1 MDVFKILTRST
12 NLQKSAP
19 STKKVQQHKIPSSV
33 GGYVESH
40 PSEEHAATLHNLE
53 QIQPRGTKRKRSEGT
68 QHQVSEPSISLN
80 YFGDSKRPSSSVEK
94 PAKSEEIVTSVGNGH
109 LNINGPSATKAQLLE
124 EDECRKI
131 LKRNKVKITL
141 LKSDGNKEVKNK
153 TASRDV
159 NQAARNKESHPQLS
173 PQPLTSFTQL
183 RINYGIS
190 RRLAE
195 NLNAQGFRHPTE
207 VQTGSLPLLL
217 GSDKDR
223 GLAPSTSKKKQKH
236 KQSHVDLFTVAPT
249 GSGKTL
255 AFMVNIL
262 HGILERRRRS
272 RKSEAEKKDNHGLQA
287 LVIAPT
293 HELADQI
300 VNEGRKLAVGTGIRV
315 SSMRKGM
322 KLHAVPQ
329 NLEDNTIVDSAN
341 ETNDAQGK
349 QGPRSVVKADILVST
364 PLILLNALQEGS
376 SSPVTLL
383 PTLRYLVLDEADVL
397 LDPLFRSQTLGI
409 WQACNNPELQTSL
422 WSATI
427 GSSIESLAQDTILD
441 RRRNLKL
448 TSSSHFLLR
457 VVVGLK
463 DSAIPN
469 ISHRLTYAATEHGKL
484 LALRQLLHPPAPSDD
499 RGPSLQP
506 PFLIF
511 TQTIQRAIALHSELL
526 YDISPEAGGSSRI
539 AVLHSDLSDH
549 ARSAIMAGFRKGEI
563 WVLITTDLLSRGIDF
578 RGMNGVVNYDIPNTG
593 ASYVHRV
600 GRTGRQGREGG
611 VAVTLYTKEDIPYVK
626 NIANVIAASE
636 KAKGKPTGTAEG
648 GHNLQKWF
656 LDALPSVSKKTKKEL
671 KRKGVESRRVFEGKE
686 GGKMARRARI
696 STKSGY
702 DRRLENRR
710 KGSASTE
717 ATKLLH
723 HRSSNVEAAS
733 DEEWGG
739 LND

>member
-19 STKKVQQHKIPSSV
+19 SSKKVQQHKIPSSV
-33 GGYVESH
+33 GEYVESH
-40 PSEEHAATLHNLE
+40 PKDEHTATLHATENT
-53 QIQPRGTKRKRSEGT
+53 QPRGTKRKRSEGD
-68 QHQVSEPSISLN
+68 QHQVSEPSIGLD
-80 YFGDSKRPSSSVEK
+80 YFENMKGASSSVEK
-94 PAKSEEIVTSVGNGH
+94 PAGSGEQASRIVNGN
-109 LNINGPSATKAQLLE
+109 IDRNGPPATAAQTLE
-124 EDECRKI
+124 EDECRRI

-141 LKSDGNKEVKNK
+141 LKSDRSKESEKQPMSQDGK
-153 TASRDV
+153 
-159 NQAARNKESHPQLS
+159 QAAQNKDTRPQLS
-173 PQPLTSFTQL
+173 PQPLLSFRQL
-183 RINYGIS
+183 RTNYGIS

-195 NLNAQGFRHPTE
+195 NLDAQGFRHPTA
-207 VQTGSLPLLL
+207 VQIGSLPLLL

-223 GLAPSTSKKKQKH
+223 GLAPSASNKKKKH
-236 KQSHVDLFTVAPT
+236 KQSQIDLLTVAPT

-262 HGILERRRRS
+262 HGLLERRRRS
-272 RKSEAEKKDNHGLQA
+272 RKSGAEKKEDHELQA

-322 KLHAVPQ
+322 KLHADPQ
-329 NLEDNTIVDSAN
+329 ALEEETIVGLAD
-341 ETNDAQGK
+341 EINDVHGK
-349 QGPRSVVKADILVST
+349 QGSHSVVKADVLVST
-364 PLILLNALQEGS
+364 PMILLNALIGDS
-376 SSPVTLL
+376 SSPKTLL
-383 PTLRYLVLDEADVL
+383 STVRYLVLDEADVL

-409 WQACNNPELQTSL
+409 WQACNNPKLQTSL

-484 LALRQLLHPPAPSDD
+484 LALRQLLHPSAPSTDKT
-499 RGPSLQP
+499 PSLQP

-526 YDISPEAGGSSRI
+526 YDIPSEAGGSSRI
-539 AVLHSDLSDH
+539 AVLHSDLSDY

-636 KAKGKPTGTAEG
+636 KAKGKPPGSAEG
-648 GHNLQKWF
+648 AHNLQKWF
-656 LDALPSVSKKTKKEL
+656 LDALPSVSKKMKQEL
-671 KRKGVESRRVFEGKE
+671 RRKGVESRRVFEGKE

-702 DRRLENRR
+702 DRRLQNRR
-710 KGSASTE
+710 KAASTE
-717 ATKLLH
+717 GTKSLH
-723 HRSSNVEAAS
+723 RESSGVEGAS
-733 DEEWGG
+733 DGEWGG
-739 LND
+739 LNE

>member
-12 NLQKSAP
+12 NLQKSA
-19 STKKVQQHKIPSSV
+19 SSSKKVQQHKIPSSL
-33 GGYVESH
+33 GGHVESH
-40 PSEEHAATLHNLE
+40 PSDKHAATLHATE
-53 QIQPRGTKRKRSEGT
+53 QIQPYGIKRKRSEGT
-68 QHQVSEPSISLN
+68 QHQISEPSVGLD
-80 YFGDSKRPSSSVEK
+80 YFENIKGASSSVEK
-94 PAKSEEIVTSVGNGH
+94 PAKNEKHVSPIVNGH
-109 LNINGPSATKAQLLE
+109 LETGAQTIE
-124 EDECRKI
+124 DDECRRI

-141 LKSDGNKEVKNK
+141 LKSDRDKEAEKK
-153 TASRDV
+153 TASRGV
-159 NQAARNKESHPQLS
+159 NQAAQNINTHPQLS
-173 PQPLTSFTQL
+173 PQPLISFTQL
-183 RINYGIS
+183 RIKYGIS

-195 NLNAQGFRHPTE
+195 NLDAEGFRHPTE
-207 VQTGSLPLLL
+207 VQIGSLPLLL

-223 GLAPSTSKKKQKH
+223 GLAPSTSKKKKKH
-236 KQSHVDLFTVAPT
+236 KQSQVDLLTVAPT

-262 HGILERRRRS
+262 HGLLERRRTS
-272 RKSEAEKKDNHGLQA
+272 RKSGAEKKEDRELQA

-322 KLHAVPQ
+322 KLHADPQ
-329 NLEDNTIVDSAN
+329 NLEENTVVGSAD
-341 ETNDAQGK
+341 EINDAQGG
-349 QGPRSVVKADILVST
+349 QGPGTVVKADILVST
-364 PLILLNALQEGS
+364 PMILLNALKGGS

-448 TSSSHFLLR
+448 GSTSHFLLR

-484 LALRQLLHPPAPSDD
+484 LALRQLLHPSAPSDEQ
-499 RGPSLQP
+499 GPSLQP

-526 YDISPEAGGSSRI
+526 YDIPPEAGGSSRI

-636 KAKGKPTGTAEG
+636 KAQARTEGSAEG

-671 KRKGVESRRVFEGKE
+671 KRKGVESRRFFEGKE

-710 KGSASTE
+710 KGASTE
-717 ATKLLH
+717 GTKILH
-723 HRSSNVEAAS
+723 RESSNVEVAS
-733 DEEWGG
+733 DGEWGG